1 MAPFPAMPVPFPA
14 KFGAGWKTAPSVQAA
29 SNPAC
34 RQYQAFD
41 ERFFALIAK
50 AGE

>member
-1 MAPFPAMPVPFPA
+1 MPAPLPA
-14 KFGAGWKTAPSVQAA
+14 KFGTGWKTVPSVQAA

-34 RQYQAFD
+34 RQYQALS
-41 ERFFALIAK
+41 ERFFALMAK

>member
-1 MAPFPAMPVPFPA
+1 MPAPLPA
-14 KFGAGWKTAPSVQAA
+14 KFGAGWKTVPSVQAA

-34 RQYQAFD
+34 RQYQALD
-41 ERFFALIAK
+41 ERFFALMAK